1 MSHPR
6 QRLRNI
12 MGLTFGTAA
21 LVAIVVGPAS
31 AHLEASPGSVPP
43 GSTVKVTFL
52 VEHGCAGSP
61 TKKVAIK
68 LPSSVVATRPAGPSG
83 WVGTVSGRVLTFDG
97 GTLGA
102 KTPGKFTAVITFPK
116 AKGLLTFPAV
126 QTCVNGVNNWI
137 AVPTKADPSPAE
149 PAPQIG
155 VGVKRSAPA

>member
-1 MSHPR
+1 MSHPP
-6 QRLRNI
+6 QRVRRI
-12 MGLTFGTAA
+12 TVGAA
-21 LVAIVVGPAS
+21 VLVALVVGPAS
-31 AHLEASPGSVPP
+31 AHLEVSPGSVLS
-43 GSTVKVTFL
+43 GSTVKVTFT

-68 LPSSVVATRPAGPSG
+68 LPAGVVVTTPAGPSG
-83 WVGTVSGRVLTFDG
+83 WFGTVSGQVLTFDG

-126 QTCVNGVNNWI
+126 QTCIRGVNNWI
-137 AVPTKADPSPAE
+137 AIPTKADPSPAE

-155 VGVKRSAPA
+155 VGVKRATPA